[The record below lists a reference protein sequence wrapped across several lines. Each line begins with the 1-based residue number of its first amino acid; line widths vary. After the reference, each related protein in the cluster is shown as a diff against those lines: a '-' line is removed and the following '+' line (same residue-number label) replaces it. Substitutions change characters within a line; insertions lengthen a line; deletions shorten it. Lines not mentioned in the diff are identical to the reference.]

1 MTKNKIFFIIIWIL
15 VFIGL
20 IYFAIQ
26 LWNSGTQKT
35 GTKASPG
42 DFQVWILEDDIAWLK
57 EFTDWFKESYPA
69 YASQNIVVESF
80 SDTQAYYN
88 SLSSAFMQGIGPDVF
103 VLPNSESS
111 IFENQI
117 SVIDPNTISPNDF
130 RLDFKPI
137 FGNDLIVSDSED
149 SG

>member
-1 MTKNKIFFIIIWIL
+1 
-15 VFIGL
+15 
-20 IYFAIQ
+20 
-26 LWNSGTQKT
+26 
-35 GTKASPG
+35 
-42 DFQVWILEDDIAWLK
+42 
-57 EFTDWFKESYPA
+57 
-69 YASQNIVVESF
+69 VVESF

-149 SG
+149 STIEYVK